1 LVKIKSIELEN
12 SLPVRIVVEL
22 TVEEAAQ
29 IAKWTGS
36 LSPVTGMT
44 GETSELYGALTGS
57 VFNRFW
63 DDGVDGY
70 LRGETE

>member
-1 LVKIKSIELEN
+1 MKIKSIELEN

>member
-1 LVKIKSIELEN
+1 LVKITRIDLEDGR
-12 SLPVRIVVEL
+12 PVRITAEL